1 MVLNSACT
9 GPLPLATSSVA
20 PAPCSA
26 RARPCLDV
34 WWGEPSLTC
43 ISTEFRRSCHVF
55 PHVLMAGRAD
65 PQGPKFGSWETQSPG
80 RQRSQPFS
88 CSTAMR
94 SSNMERR
101 WYDNMAKLGAI
112 TFGAV
117 LFTSSLGCRYF
128 LPTHR
133 AREEQHFF
141 RSNFCDGGGR

>member
-1 MVLNSACT
+1 MASD
-9 GPLPLATSSVA
+9 P
-20 PAPCSA
+20 
-26 RARPCLDV
+26 ARPKVEAADLD
-34 WWGEPSLTC
+34 GPD
-43 ISTEFRRSCHVF
+43 R
-55 PHVLMAGRAD
+55 GRAD